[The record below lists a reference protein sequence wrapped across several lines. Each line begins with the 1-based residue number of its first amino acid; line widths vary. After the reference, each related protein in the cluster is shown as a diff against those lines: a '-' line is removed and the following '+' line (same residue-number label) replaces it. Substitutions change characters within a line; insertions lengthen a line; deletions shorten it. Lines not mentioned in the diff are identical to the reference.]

1 MSQTEALEKYRQ
13 KLEKEKSK
21 CEQEVAKANRA
32 LNRVEAKLIDC
43 ERSFRIAQ
51 KRGNKAVLALL
62 GHDSSSLMPKTLKKQ
77 NLSVPKVE
85 EKPVSA
91 PPVDAGLNEKEKKT
105 SWFNP
110 FND

>member
-1 MSQTEALEKYRQ
+1 M
-13 KLEKEKSK
+13 
-21 CEQEVAKANRA
+21 AKATRA
-32 LNRVEAKLIDC
+32 LNRVDAKLIDI
-43 ERSFRIAQ
+43 ERSFRVAQ
-51 KRGNKAVLALL
+51 KRGNKAVLELL
-62 GHDSSSLMPKTLKKQ
+62 GGQGSSSMPKTAKKQ

-85 EKPVSA
+85 ENPVSA